1 MDSPRRD
8 GPWPAL
14 LETAVLAPSP
24 HNVQPWRVRIED
36 EARAELL
43 IEKGRT
49 LPKEDVEGSFIVL
62 TMGLLVE
69 ALRLAAAH
77 RGLALDDETVAD
89 LDADSAANLQRRP
102 AEFIPFAR
110 LTLRPDPAVRPEVD
124 LALFET
130 RRTSRLSYGP
140 EPVAPEHGAALA
152 RLAEQWERRYAQLTD
167 PPRIERILAMNIEA
181 AFEDLNHA
189 PYREE
194 LRGWLRYTEAE
205 SMRHR
210 DGLDARCMNQ
220 APLELWAAFHVPT
233 LLRWKATRPWFARRY
248 RAQIGPVATMGFLC
262 GPFWPP
268 RDAYRTG
275 RFLMRFW
282 LECTRLGYY
291 LHPYGNLVTNRP
303 VAARVE
309 AETGLKDVWLAFKIG
324 RSAPPPRSRRRSV
337 AEILL

>member
-1 MDSPRRD
+1 
-8 GPWPAL
+8 
-14 LETAVLAPSP
+14 
-24 HNVQPWRVRIED
+24 
-36 EARAELL
+36 
-43 IEKGRT
+43 
-49 LPKEDVEGSFIVL
+49 
-62 TMGLLVE
+62 
-69 ALRLAAAH
+69 
-77 RGLALDDETVAD
+77 
-89 LDADSAANLQRRP
+89 
-102 AEFIPFAR
+102 
-110 LTLRPDPAVRPEVD
+110 
-124 LALFET
+124 
-130 RRTSRLSYGP
+130 
-140 EPVAPEHGAALA
+140 
-152 RLAEQWERRYAQLTD
+152 
-167 PPRIERILAMNIEA
+167 MNIEA

-194 LRGWLRYTEAE
+194 LRGWLRYTEDE

-220 APLELWAAFHVPT
+220 APLELWAAFHVPA
-233 LLRWKATRPWFARRY
+233 LLRWKSTRPWFAKRY

-303 VAARVE
+303 VARWVE

-324 RSAPPPRSRRRSV
+324 RSAPPPRSRRRSI